1 MKKTRFKKLKSKYHL
16 LFLAVF
22 SLCLFSQAYAEKA
35 VISAE
40 EQQQSRVV
48 TGKIVG
54 DNDEPLVGANV
65 KVKGTAIG
73 TSADTDGNFSLEVPA
88 GSTLEVTFIGFISH
102 SVAVTANKA
111 NYVIV
116 LHEDIEKL
124 DEFVAIGYGI
134 QKKRDLTGSVAS
146 VSAEDLMRTNP
157 TNVSTGL
164 LGAVAGLI
172 VSRSGGADGAST
184 IRIRGVGSLSGT
196 TDPLFVVD
204 GVRVGTDANFLNPWD
219 IMSVEILKDASST
232 AIYGSQGANG
242 VIMITTHKAE
252 AGRARVNFSTNL
264 SASVQPA
271 RLDVLDAAGFIRSLN
286 EAAVAN
292 GATVNP
298 ALALSLADQHQTIDW
313 QDEMSRSS
321 ALRQNYN
328 FSVMG
333 GGENTRATMSLG
345 WANNE
350 GILIKQNFKRL
361 TARLAVDNTI
371 KKAIRTGLS
380 VIYNFNQYLGG
391 GGNMLGYA
399 TLPPTM
405 DNIDANGNIVHVPV
419 RYPNGTWG
427 HFLYANGDISQY
439 VDNPVAVAT
448 IPTENENYVNAS
460 NNVMLNGYAEVDIFK
475 GLTFRSTNAFTYYG
489 GGTSDYDPIANRTY
503 QNQNDD
509 FDAYSVSMN
518 GGFSMSTENY
528 LTYIINLAKIHNLS
542 VMLGQSASRNM
553 YTLSASYNG
562 RYYASDNARSVGDML
577 KYDTRGGSGSLG
589 EEFRMF
595 SYFGRLNYSLMDKY
609 LLTATLR
616 RDGSSNFGAL
626 RRFGYFPSLSF
637 AWRAGEEEFIKNLN
651 IFSNLKVRLGWGET
665 GNAGRAD
672 VAKLTNNRI
681 SAYWLT
687 GGGVVDYA
695 TGLTKDGI
703 HDDALHWESN
713 QQTNIGLDLG
723 FAKNTLS
730 FTLDYFIRQS
740 EDLLNTKTIRP
751 STGFTSIYTNF
762 GSIRNSGLEVAA
774 TYQKP
779 VGNWFFNVRANF
791 TTLKNEV
798 VEVGDAPIYYSVG
811 NGDWWTNAAVAENGH
826 AIGTFWGY
834 KNAGIFQTQAEI
846 DELNSKAQAAGFN
859 FYQTQYTA
867 PGDVKFMDLD
877 GNGTIDDLDRDYLG
891 HGFPTFTYGLNF
903 SVNYKKWDASFNMH
917 GVLGQDIM
925 SYAYKNLT
933 TMRSGTEGYNNILT
947 EFYDNAWREN
957 AKSNTYWRL
966 TRADDNQ
973 STRVSDLFIKNGN
986 YLKLSNVQIG
996 YTLPRELI
1004 KKVLIDNVR
1013 IFVSAEELLTLS
1025 SYVKGLDPEIKTDV
1039 TFLGTTTATT
1049 NGIDQGR
1056 YPLPRTFTFGLTA
1069 GF

>member
-1 MKKTRFKKLKSKYHL
+1 MKKTDLKKLKSKYHL
-16 LFLAVF
+16 LFLVLF
-22 SLCLFSQAYAEKA
+22 LLCSLSQVYAEQV
-35 VISAE
+35 VIPAE
-40 EQQQSRVV
+40 TQQSRVV
-48 TGKIVG
+48 TGKVI
-54 DNDEPLVGANV
+54 DEREDPLVGANV
-65 KVKGTAIG
+65 KVKGTAQG
-73 TSADTDGNFSLEVPA
+73 TSTDTDGKFSLEAPA
-88 GSTLEVTFIGFISH
+88 GSTLEVTFIGFLTQ
-102 SVAVTANKA
+102 SVAVSANKA

-116 LHEDIEKL
+116 LHEDVETL
-124 DEFVAIGYGI
+124 EEFVAVGYGI
-134 QKKRDLTGSVAS
+134 QKKSDVTGSVAS

-172 VSRSGGADGAST
+172 VSRSGGADGGST
-184 IRIRGVGSLSGT
+184 IRIRGIGTLSGS

-204 GVRVGTDANFLNPWD
+204 GVRVGSNADFLNPWD
-219 IMSVEILKDASST
+219 IKSVEILKDASAT

-252 AGRARVNFSTNL
+252 AGRARVNFSTNWSSSVQPEKLDVL
-264 SASVQPA
+264 SAS
-271 RLDVLDAAGFIRSLN
+271 GFIKSLN
-286 EAAVAN
+286 EAAAAN

-328 FSVMG
+328 LSVMG

-350 GILIKQNFKRL
+350 GILIHQNFKRL

-371 KKAIRTGLS
+371 KKVIRTGLS
-380 VIYNFNQYLGG
+380 VVYNFNQYLGG
-391 GGNMLGYA
+391 GGNMLGFA
-399 TLPPTM
+399 VLPPTM
-405 DNIDANGNIVHVPV
+405 DEIDANGNIIHVPV

-448 IPTENENYVNAS
+448 IPTENENYVSA
-460 NNVMLNGYAEVDIFK
+460 NNSVRLDGYIEVDIMK
-475 GLTFRSTNAFTYYG
+475 GLTFRSTNSLNYWG
-489 GGTSDYDPIANRTY
+489 GGTSNYQPIANRTF

-518 GGFSMSTENY
+518 GGFGMNTENY
-528 LTYIINLAKIHNLS
+528 LTYNINLAKIHNLS
-542 VMLGQSASRNM
+542 VMLGQSFSRNM
-553 YTLSASYNG
+553 YSLNASYNG
-562 RYYASDNARSVGDML
+562 RYYASDNERTVGNML
-577 KYDTRGGSGSLG
+577 KFDTRGGSGSLG
-589 EEFRMF
+589 EEFRML
-595 SYFGRLNYSLMDKY
+595 SYFGRINYSLMDRY
-609 LLTATLR
+609 LLTATIR
-616 RDGSSNFGAL
+616 RDGSSNFGL
-626 RRFGYFPSLSF
+626 LNRFGQFPSLSF
-637 AWRAGEEEFIKNLN
+637 AWRASEEEFIKNLN
-651 IFSNLKVRLGWGET
+651 IFSNLKLRLGWGVT

-672 VAKLTNNRI
+672 VAKLISDRI
-681 SAYWLT
+681 QAYWLKD
-687 GGGVVDYA
+687 GGNVDYA
-695 TGLTKDGI
+695 AGLTKDGI
-703 HDDALHWESN
+703 HDDALRWESN
-713 QQTNIGLDLG
+713 KQTNVGLDLG
-723 FAKNTLS
+723 FAKNTWS
-730 FTLDYFIRQS
+730 FTLDYYVRQS
-740 EDLLNTKTIRP
+740 DDLLNNKTIRP
-751 STGFTSIYTNF
+751 STGFTTIYTNF

-774 TYQKP
+774 VFQKP
-779 VGNWFFNVRANF
+779 VRDWFFNVRANF
-791 TTLKNEV
+791 ATLKNEV
-798 VEVGDAPIYYSVG
+798 VEVGEAPIYYSVG

-826 AIGTFWGY
+826 PIGTYWGY
-834 KNAGIFQTQAEI
+834 RAAGIFQSQAEI
-846 DELNSKAQAAGFN
+846 DELNKQALAAGFN

-867 PGDVKFMDLD
+867 PGDVKFVDLD

-891 HGFPTFTYGLNF
+891 HGFPTFTYGFNF
-903 SVNYKKWDASFNMH
+903 SVNYKKWDASFNLH

-973 STRVSDLFIKNGN
+973 NTRISDLFIKNGN
-986 YLKLSNVQIG
+986 YLKLRNIQIG
-996 YTLPRELI
+996 YTLPRDLV
-1004 KKVLIDNVR
+1004 KKISVDNVR
-1013 IFVSAEELLTLS
+1013 VFISADELLTIS

-1039 TFLGTTTATT
+1039 TFNGVTNATT